1 MSLNF
6 PQPVPSLLGSSRL
19 LILLCLCL
27 LAYPAAGW
35 SETYGIKDASGK
47 FVPKVTVTVEDKE
60 VVIKKVNP
68 QEKFGN
74 IEVRLNA
81 KNQTLVR
88 NVPLLHV
95 QWIQPG
101 DKPNK
106 AMPLSGGKYDATEK
120 VFKDSMGKSIALK
133 ILDQTTR
140 NLFKG
145 KDPADLFTISIDNK
159 PLVSSEDFQERER
172 TVQLGAGRDVSIK
185 VNKSSLLF
193 TEENYKKGEIV
204 DVDNRTGRDQ
214 TLGITVPKTGL
225 SYSGVVRRPDQT
237 KVPPDQWNRFS
248 LASDAGISIVLIPE
262 VKELA
267 ALDGKEVSIKTY
279 DRDQVRDTINI
290 PVKVSSELRRVAE
303 TRMAEGET
311 ANDKEAVSA
320 TGTDTTATTGE
331 GTQVS
336 KKDQPPKTDTRTRA
350 KPEAVSVS
358 LWLWII
364 PILSIGLLVVVGGY
378 AIFFMLP
385 RIQVLEDRLSKSE
398 MFIHGSREA
407 IREELDEIRKE
418 ILQQC
423 RQDTR
428 AE

>member
-27 LAYPAAGW
+27 LAYPATGW

-68 QEKFGN
+68 DDKFKT

-81 KNQTLVR
+81 KNQTLIR

-145 KDPADLFTISIDNK
+145 KDPADLFTISVDNK
-159 PLVSSEDFQERER
+159 PLVSSEDFQEKER

-185 VNKSSLLF
+185 VDKTSLLF
-193 TEENYKKGEIV
+193 TEENYKKGEMIN
-204 DVDNRTGRDQ
+204 VDNRTGRDQ
-214 TLGITVPKTGL
+214 TVGITVPKVGL
-225 SYSGVVRRPDQT
+225 SYSGVVRKPDQ
-237 KVPPDQWNRFS
+237 KRLPSEEWGRIIV
-248 LASDAGISIVLIPE
+248 AADAGIFIVLIPDDKNPAS
-262 VKELA
+262 V
-267 ALDGKEVSIKTY
+267 DGKEISIRIY
-279 DRDQVRDTINI
+279 DRDKVQDIKI
-290 PVKVSSELRRVAE
+290 PVKVSPELRR
-303 TRMAEGET
+303 MAEAGLTVGE
-311 ANDKEAVSA
+311 AGDDKEAA
-320 TGTDTTATTGE
+320 ATTGTDAATVGGE
-331 GTQVS
+331 GIQVS
-336 KKDQPPKTDTRTRA
+336 TKDQTPKTDTRTRA
-350 KPEAVSVS
+350 KPEVISVS

-364 PILSIGLLVVVGGY
+364 PVLSIGLLVVVGGY
-378 AIFFMLP
+378 AIFFILP

-423 RQDTR
+423 RQDIR

>member
-19 LILLCLCL
+19 LILLCVCL

-47 FVPKVTVTVEDKE
+47 FVPKVTVTVEEKE

-81 KNQTLVR
+81 KNQTLIR

-101 DKPNK
+101 DKANK

-145 KDPADLFTISIDNK
+145 KDLADLFTISIDNK
-159 PLVSSEDFQERER
+159 PLVSSDDFQERER

-185 VNKSSLLF
+185 VDKNSLVF
-193 TEENYKKGEIV
+193 TEENYKKGEMV
-204 DVDNRTGRDQ
+204 NVDNRTGRDQ
-214 TLGITVPKTGL
+214 TIGISVPKAVL
-225 SYSGVVRRPDQT
+225 NYAGVVRKPDQ
-237 KVPPDQWNRFS
+237 KRIPLEEWGRFNVP
-248 LASDAGISIVLIPE
+248 SDAGIFVVLIPE

-267 ALDGKEVSIKTY
+267 ALDGKEISIKVY
-279 DRDQVRDTINI
+279 DRDKVRDTINV
-290 PVKVSSELRRVAE
+290 PVKVSSELRRMAE
-303 TRMAEGET
+303 AGLAEGEA
-311 ANDKEAVSA
+311 ANDKEAASA

-331 GTQVS
+331 GTQVAA
-336 KKDQPPKTDTRTRA
+336 KDRPPKTDTRTRA
-350 KPEAVSVS
+350 KPEAISVS
-358 LWLWII
+358 L
-364 PILSIGLLVVVGGY
+364 
-378 AIFFMLP
+378 
-385 RIQVLEDRLSKSE
+385 
-398 MFIHGSREA
+398 
-407 IREELDEIRKE
+407 
-418 ILQQC
+418 
-423 RQDTR
+423 
-428 AE
+428 